1 MRATSLLTAILAVIV
16 ATTSSA
22 VKLDNPNGYSQ
33 EKGTRAPSQATT
45 SGSTGTGASLLRSS
59 NSRSIGA
66 GLEQQEG
73 SSYMGTSGS
82 DEIAYVSVWGAPVVA
97 HTSSN
102 HSAAVPTFGKITSKA
117 GECVVAEPTEYIS
130 KDYLNWVWQHRIG
143 PNSDTS
149 SKSNWNV
156 MDNKNWIMDHLV
168 HNNGSL
174 NYCVRWD
181 TDSQLS
187 KDVASKFHGI
197 LERHY
202 NAWNSGSRATI
213 AGPLQSSASTW
224 SAGLPKT
231 RPSSSGVMSQWAR
244 STKCPDE
251 CYRFYDNVNDQWSDT
266 SNCKGEPF
274 DVSLWLKEDI
284 PYGFGYDWGEEISLN
299 NTLQNLYDK
308 NLLFFAHEIGH
319 GFGLPDFYGLEDK
332 PATDFPNCVM
342 MAYSAITVTPGD
354 GWMLRR
360 VLDHVRDR
368 YNF

>member
-202 NAWNSGSRATI
+202 NAWNNKT
-213 AGPLQSSASTW
+213 QFEW
-224 SAGLPKT
+224 SDESMGTVYEGILDPT
-231 RPSSSGVMSQWAR
+231 NGVPQ
-244 STKCPDE
+244 CPDE